1 MTGPSSPEALSG
13 HAPQVDVGPDDVA
26 GVDRPSPVVLCCG
39 LTTVDLIQEVDE
51 IPGPNEK
58 VVARSA
64 TLTFGG
70 PAANAAATATTL
82 GARTRL
88 VTAIGSGPVADLA
101 LTELAGTGVEVVDL
115 ARGTGAAPAVSTVL
129 VTASTGERAVVSVNA
144 TRAGALA
151 ATPADVLDGVDVVLV
166 DGHHLETAIE
176 VCRAARAA
184 GVPVVLD
191 GGSWKP
197 GMERLL
203 ALVDQA
209 IVSADFRVP
218 VGVVP
223 ADVPVSD
230 VPVSDVPTTGDPA
243 ADIAS
248 GATVD
253 GERLLRQV
261 AAFGPR
267 VVARSDGAG
276 PILVLDSRTSA
287 EVRSVTVPADPSRTV
302 VDTVGAGDVLHGA
315 YAAFLAGE
323 VAATDPVD
331 VLARAAQVASESIH
345 FRGARGWVPGY
356 RS

>member
-1 MTGPSSPEALSG
+1 MLSE
-13 HAPQVDVGPDDVA
+13 HAPRVDVGREAVVE
-26 GVDRPSPVVLCCG
+26 VDRPRPVVLCCG
-39 LTTVDLIQEVDE
+39 LTTVDVIQEVDE

-70 PAANAAATATTL
+70 PAANAAATATTV
-82 GARTRL
+82 GAHTRL

-101 LTELAGTGVEVVDL
+101 LAELAGAGVEVVDL
-115 ARGTGAAPAVSTVL
+115 ARGTTAAPAVSTVL

-144 TRAGALA
+144 TRSGALA
-151 ATPADVLDGVDVVLV
+151 AVPTDVLDGVDVVLV

-176 VCRAARAA
+176 ISRAARVA

-209 IVSADFRVP
+209 VVSADFRVP
-218 VGVVP
+218 ADAVPVDVP
-223 ADVPVSD
+223 AGVDSEAGV
-230 VPVSDVPTTGDPA
+230 
-243 ADIAS
+243 AS
-248 GATVD
+248 GSTV
-253 GERLLRQV
+253 EAVRLLRQV

-267 VVARSDGAG
+267 VVARTDGPG
-276 PILVLDSRTSA
+276 PILVLDFRVSA
-287 EVRSVTVPADPSRTV
+287 EVRSVAVPADRSRTV

-323 VAATDPVD
+323 PTASDPAD
-331 VLARAAQVASESIH
+331 VLARAAQVASESVH

>member
-1 MTGPSSPEALSG
+1 MLST
-13 HAPQVDVGPDDVA
+13 HAQPAGVGRDGVA
-26 GVDRPSPVVLCCG
+26 GVDRRSHVVLCCG
-39 LTTVDLIQEVDE
+39 LTTVDAIQEVDE

-70 PAANAAATATTL
+70 PAANAAATAVAV
-82 GARTRL
+82 GAHARL

-101 LTELAGTGVEVVDL
+101 LAGLADAGVEVVDL
-115 ARGTGAAPAVSTVL
+115 ARGTGAAPAVSTIL

-144 TRAGALA
+144 TRSGALA
-151 ATPADVLDGVDVVLV
+151 AVPTDVLDGVDVVLV

-176 VCRAARAA
+176 VSRAARAG
-184 GVPVVLD
+184 GVLVVLD

-223 ADVPVSD
+223 ADVPASD
-230 VPVSDVPTTGDPA
+230 VPATGSPA

-276 PILVLDSRTSA
+276 PILVLDSRTPA

-323 VAATDPVD
+323 LAASDPVD
-331 VLARAAQVASESIH
+331 VLARAAQVASESVH

>member
-1 MTGPSSPEALSG
+1 MTGPSSPEELSER
-13 HAPQVDVGPDDVA
+13 APRVAGGRHDVA
-26 GVDRPSPVVLCCG
+26 GADRPSPVVLCCG
-39 LTTVDLIQEVDE
+39 LTTVDVIQEVDE

-70 PAANAAATATTL
+70 PAANAAATAVAV
-82 GARTRL
+82 GAHARL
-88 VTAIGSGPVADLA
+88 VTAVGSGPVADLA
-101 LTELAGTGVEVVDL
+101 LAGLADCGVEVVDL

-129 VTASTGERAVVSVNA
+129 VTASSGERAVVSVNA

-151 ATPADVLDGVDVVLV
+151 AMPMDVLDGVDVVLV

-176 VCRAARAA
+176 VSRTARVA

-223 ADVPVSD
+223 ADVPASD
-230 VPVSDVPTTGDPA
+230 APAAGGPA
-243 ADIAS
+243 ADLAS
-248 GATVD
+248 GATLD
-253 GERLLRQV
+253 GEQLLHQV

-276 PILVLDSRTSA
+276 PILVLDSRTPA
-287 EVRSVTVPADPSRTV
+287 EVRSVAVPTDPSRTV

-315 YAAFLAGE
+315 YAAFVAGE
-323 VAATDPVD
+323 LAAGDPVD
-331 VLARAAQVASESIH
+331 VLARAARVASESVH
-345 FRGARGWVPGY
+345 FRGARGWVPGC
-356 RS
+356 RG